1 MSASDMNRA
10 IAQYRTDQRFRAITD
25 SVVYRALQDHGPIN
39 PERATRAV
47 HDIATTI
54 AALLLQ
60 QIYEGDAELGAM
72 RAERDRY
79 RELAERALA
88 AAPTTAAIH
97 IITREGEAE

>member
-1 MSASDMNRA
+1 VSASDMNRA

-25 SVVYRALQDHGPIN
+25 SVVYRALSDHGPIN

-79 RELAERALA
+79 RELAEAALLTV
-88 AAPTTAAIH
+88 PPRLTIKD
-97 IITREGEAE
+97 EGGKEG